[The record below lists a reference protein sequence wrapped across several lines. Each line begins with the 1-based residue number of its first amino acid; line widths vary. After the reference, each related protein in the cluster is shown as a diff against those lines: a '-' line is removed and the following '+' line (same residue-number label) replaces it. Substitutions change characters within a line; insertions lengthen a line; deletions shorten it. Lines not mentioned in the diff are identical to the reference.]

1 MSTCAAP
8 AGSPCRTGKGR
19 VAVQYHTA
27 RFRLVPSLAKALT
40 VATPALR
47 RPGSAWVELPRPATA
62 DAEPAGHARIG
73 YARASTVR
81 QSLDTQLDSLTR
93 AKVGRVFAEKIS
105 TRALRRPELDNAVA
119 LAQEM
124 RASGVAVTLVVHEH
138 KRLGRGIELATLA
151 EQLRAAG
158 IGLEFLT
165 GELQGSHDPAGIVF
179 TVLAALSGMERE
191 YIRDRTLE
199 GHESARARGKSI
211 GGAAVT
217 DEAMLSHALHLR
229 DQQHL
234 SLRDIATRL
243 VITKGKKKGQHPSP
257 ATVLRLL
264 RDHDEHAAPSTT
276 KLDAVDEIPTPS
288 PALLSLAG
296 SRHSPPVA
304 AVDDLSGLRPIP
316 ARMANRPPRPRSTCG
331 NGWCGSGRRY
341 APRAARRAAV
351 SRSRLVTGSS
361 SARTSPSSGSTPTPT
376 TPARRPI
383 GVTAPNASHTTAL
396 RPSSVHNAGTD
407 PWSPETSP
415 TP

>member
-1 MSTCAAP
+1 
-8 AGSPCRTGKGR
+8 

-47 RPGSAWVELPRPATA
+47 KPGSAWTELPRPPMAG
-62 DAEPAGHARIG
+62 AESTGHARIG

-81 QSLDTQLDSLTR
+81 QSLDTQLDSLKHAT
-93 AKVGRVFAEKIS
+93 VTRVFSEKIS
-105 TRALRRPELDNAVA
+105 TRALHRPELDKAVA

-165 GELQGSHDPAGIVF
+165 GELQGQHDPSGIVF

-229 DQQHL
+229 DQQGL
-234 SLRDIATRL
+234 SLRDIAARL
-243 VITKGKKKGQHPSP
+243 VITTGKKKGQHPSP
-257 ATVLRLL
+257 ATVLRML
-264 RDHDEHAAPSTT
+264 RDHDQRTATA
-276 KLDAVDEIPTPS
+276 
-288 PALLSLAG
+288 
-296 SRHSPPVA
+296 
-304 AVDDLSGLRPIP
+304 
-316 ARMANRPPRPRSTCG
+316 
-331 NGWCGSGRRY
+331 
-341 APRAARRAAV
+341 
-351 SRSRLVTGSS
+351 TGS
-361 SARTSPSSGSTPTPT
+361 
-376 TPARRPI
+376 
-383 GVTAPNASHTTAL
+383 
-396 RPSSVHNAGTD
+396 
-407 PWSPETSP
+407 
-415 TP
+415 